1 MARAFAAAGCTN
13 LALCDIN
20 IKGLQSTLEA
30 VRKYSA
36 TAPGTK
42 FEVYDC
48 DVTEASTVS
57 KVFAKIV
64 EVFGRIDYAV
74 NCAGITTNNKP
85 STECSI
91 EDFDRINAVNLRGV
105 WLSSREELKVMKTQP
120 LNLGIKNEIPE
131 YRAQR
136 GAIVNIA
143 SGSAIVAV
151 PNSPAYAAAK
161 AGVVSLTRAD
171 ALDYSPHRIRVN
183 AVLPGLVDTPMM
195 DQVPGQRDMVIQM
208 AVPMVPMKRL
218 LLPEEIA
225 DAALFLCSWKAS
237 SVQGSSMVVDGGY
250 TIM

>member
-1 MARAFAAAGCTN
+1 MNT
-13 LALCDIN
+13 
-20 IKGLQSTLEA
+20 KGLESTLSD
-30 VRKYSA
+30 VRKNSA
-36 TAPGTK
+36 TDQNTR
-42 FEVYDC
+42 FEAFEC
-48 DVTEASTVS
+48 DVSDPSLVS
-57 KVFAKIV
+57 NVFAKIM

-91 EDFDRINAVNLRGV
+91 EDFDRINAVNMRGV
-105 WLSSREELKVMKTQP
+105 WLSSREELKVMKGQS
-120 LNLGIKNEIPE
+120 LNLGANNEIPE

-136 GAIVNIA
+136 GAIVNVA

-183 AVLPGLVDTPMM
+183 AILPGLVDTPMV

-208 AVPMVPMKRL
+208 AVPMVPLKRL
-218 LLPEEIA
+218 LTPEEIA
-225 DAALFLCSWKAS
+225 DAVLFLCSWKAS
-237 SVQGSSMVVDGGY
+237 SIQGSSMVADGGY

>member
-1 MARAFAAAGCTN
+1 
-13 LALCDIN
+13 
-20 IKGLQSTLEA
+20 
-30 VRKYSA
+30 
-36 TAPGTK
+36 
-42 FEVYDC
+42 VYEC
-48 DVTEASTVS
+48 DVSNVSAVS
-57 KVFAKIV
+57 KVFAKIM

-91 EDFDRINAVNLRGV
+91 EDFDRINAVNMRGV
-105 WLSSREELKVMKTQP
+105 WLSSREELKVMKAQP
-120 LNLGIKNEIPE
+120 LNLGINNEIPE

-195 DQVPGQRDMVIQM
+195 NQLPGQRDMVMQM
-208 AVPMVPMKRL
+208 ALPMIPMKRL
-218 LLPEEIA
+218 SMPEEIA

-237 SVQGSSMVVDGGY
+237 SVQGSSMVVDSGY
-250 TIM
+250 TTI

>member
-1 MARAFAAAGCTN
+1 M
-13 LALCDIN
+13 CDIN
-20 IKGLQSTLEA
+20 NKGLESTLEDLHKNWA
-30 VRKYSA
+30 KAQSTR
-36 TAPGTK
+36 
-42 FEVYDC
+42 FEAFDC
-48 DVTEASTVS
+48 DVSDPSVVS
-57 KVFAKIV
+57 NVFSKIV

-91 EDFDRINAVNLRGV
+91 EEFDRIHAVNMRGV
-105 WLSSREELKVMKTQP
+105 WLSSREELKVMKAQP
-120 LNLGIKNEIPE
+120 LNLGNNNEIPE

-183 AVLPGLVDTPMM
+183 AILPGLVDTPMM

-208 AVPMVPMKRL
+208 ALPMVPMRRL
-218 LLPEEIA
+218 LMAEEIA

-250 TIM
+250 TII

>member
-1 MARAFAAAGCTN
+1 M
-13 LALCDIN
+13 CDIN
-20 IKGLQSTLEA
+20 VQGLQSTLED
-30 VRKYSA
+30 VRKCTA
-36 TAPGTK
+36 TAQGTK

-48 DVTEASTVS
+48 DVSDSSTVS
-57 KVFAKIV
+57 RVFAKIA
-64 EVFGRIDYAV
+64 EDFGRIDYAV

-91 EDFDRINAVNLRGV
+91 EDFDRINAVNMRGV

-120 LNLGIKNEIPE
+120 LNLGINNEIPE

-161 AGVVSLTRAD
+161 AGVVSLTRVD

-183 AVLPGLVDTPMM
+183 AILPGLVDTPMM
-195 DQVPGQRDMVIQM
+195 NQVPGQRDMVMQM
-208 AVPMVPMKRL
+208 ALPMVPMKRL
-218 LLPEEIA
+218 SMSEEIA

-250 TIM
+250 TII

>member
-1 MARAFAAAGCTN
+1 MS
-13 LALCDIN
+13 D
-20 IKGLQSTLEA
+20 ST
-30 VRKYSA
+30 
-36 TAPGTK
+36 
-42 FEVYDC
+42 
-48 DVTEASTVS
+48 TVS
-57 KVFAKIV
+57 RVFAKIV
-64 EVFGRIDYAV
+64 EDFGRIDYAV

-91 EDFDRINAVNLRGV
+91 EDFDRITAINMRGV
-105 WLSSREELKVMKTQP
+105 WLSSREELVVMKNQP
-120 LNLGIKNEIPE
+120 LNRGINDEIPE

-136 GAIVNIA
+136 GSIVNIA
-143 SGSAIVAV
+143 SGAAIVAV

-171 ALDYSPHRIRVN
+171 AVDYSPHRIRVN

-195 DQVPGQRDMVIQM
+195 NQVPGQRDMVMQF
-208 AVPMVPMKRL
+208 ALPMVPMKRL
-218 LLPEEIA
+218 SMPEEIA